1 MNKYGKMTNE
11 ELLKKFESEA
21 MTVYDYSTRTMG
33 YKVKPTTINRA
44 EERLEMIKEEIM
56 KRMNQ

>member
-33 YKVKPTTINRA
+33 YKVKPTTI
-44 EERLEMIKEEIM
+44 EEKKDEE
-56 KRMNQ
+56 